1 MVDHGQTD
9 IFRNRLPE
17 SVSTFSMKIEIFSI
31 KSGNV
36 SVVNGTN
43 TVTFVFST
51 VEVSSE
57 ANTLV
62 AISSKSFSWL
72 KNGVAVNAW
81 ALFPGDTFT
90 VMRKGTV
97 WTVASIDTLLVGAH
111 GFWVE
116 AAWGAR
122 ASAGVV
128 FLVGWAGN
136 FASTVSS
143 PFDVDTVSRTF
154 SEV

>member
-9 IFRNRLPE
+9 VSSDRLPE
-17 SVSTFSMKIEIFSI
+17 SVSTFSMEIKVFSI

-36 SVVNGTN
+36 SFVNGAN
-43 TVTFVFST
+43 TVTLVLST

-57 ANTLV
+57 ANALV

-72 KNGVAVNAW
+72 KNGVTVDTW
-81 ALFPGDTFT
+81 ALFPGDAFA
-90 VMRKGTV
+90 VVREGTV
-97 WTVASIDTLLVGAH
+97 WTVASVDTFLVGAH

-122 ASAGVV
+122 ASAGVI
-128 FLVGWAGN
+128 FLVGWAFN
-136 FASTVSS
+136 FASAASS
-143 PFDVDTVSRTF
+143 PFNVDTVSRTF
-154 SEV
+154 SKV